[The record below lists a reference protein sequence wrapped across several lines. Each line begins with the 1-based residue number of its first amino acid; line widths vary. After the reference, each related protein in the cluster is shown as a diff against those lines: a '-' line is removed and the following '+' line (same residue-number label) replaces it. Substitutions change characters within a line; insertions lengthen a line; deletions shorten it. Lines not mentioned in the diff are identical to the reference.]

1 MRPLRKH
8 VIIPDTQAKPGAP
21 TIHLSW
27 IGRYI
32 VDEFV
37 GKDIVVVHLGD
48 HWDMPSLS
56 SYDRGK
62 KAMEGRRFV
71 EDIDAGNEAFDI
83 LNEPFGLRKAKR
95 WNPRK
100 VILDGNHENRV
111 TRAVEADAQLEG
123 ALSLDQMNVEAHGWE
138 RHPFLVPVHIDG
150 ITYAHYFYNPMSGRP
165 YGGQARHRLTQLGH
179 TFTQGHQQT
188 FDYAVRYV
196 GSRAQHGL
204 VAGAC
209 YLHDEDYKGPQGNA
223 HWRGI
228 VVKNEVEDGSYDI
241 MPVSLDYLCRRYEG
255 MRLAEFRAAAGL

>member
-8 VIIPDTQAKPGAP
+8 VVIPDTQVRPGVP

-32 VDEFV
+32 VDEFC

-62 KAMEGRRFV
+62 KAMEGRRYE
-71 EDIDAGNEAFDI
+71 EDIEAGNAGFDLLNEAFYS
-83 LNEPFGLRKAKR
+83 RKA
-95 WNPRK
+95 RK
-100 VILDGNHENRV
+100 WDIPKLFLDGNHEHRV
-111 TRAVEADAQLEG
+111 TRATEDTAQLDG
-123 ALSLDQMNVEAHGWE
+123 ALSLDDMRVEAHGWE
-138 RHPFLVPVHIDG
+138 RHAFLEPVEVDG
-150 ITYAHYFYNPMSGRP
+150 IIYAHYFYNPMSGRP

-179 TFTQGHQQT
+179 SFTQGHQQT
-188 FDYAVRYV
+188 FDYALRFV
-196 GSRAQHGL
+196 GGRSQHGL
-204 VAGAC
+204 IAGAC

-228 VVKNEVEDGSYDI
+228 IVKNEVERGGYDI

-255 MRLAEFRAAAGL
+255 MRLAEFMRVGL